1 MNSPL
6 TPLLEREGNK
16 RGELAEMGRKPC
28 ASDTIKGLELASTP
42 PLLEREGDQGGEFI
56 SEAKMSQN
64 SDRLNLRRMLVLTLF
79 LLVLTLMFAGC
90 TKTLHQSDFFHPYK
104 RTIIPDTVERRNVEI
119 LASDSTHLRGWL
131 LTPKTPRGS
140 LIYFYGNAE
149 TVRDFEYRLFWLA
162 DRFNLIVLAV
172 DYRGYGFSD
181 GSPSAEKLMQD
192 ATVIYDSLQQ
202 YLRTEMK
209 PVLVYGRSLGSF
221 VAVDLASKR
230 PIDGMILEGTV
241 TSLSDALPS
250 FKRLAPWYVRWL
262 IRLRL
267 GDDLL
272 RLQRPVDQIQQLSIP
287 VLVIQG
293 EKDELF
299 SVAFAKKV
307 YETSPAKVKRWC
319 PVPGANHNSLSIY
332 DQPALGCLDEFISIF
347 QTAKK

>member
-1 MNSPL
+1 MTSSKLNPGRAMVLAIILLLALPIL
-6 TPLLEREGNK
+6 T
-16 RGELAEMGRKPC
+16 
-28 ASDTIKGLELASTP
+28 
-42 PLLEREGDQGGEFI
+42 
-56 SEAKMSQN
+56 
-64 SDRLNLRRMLVLTLF
+64 
-79 LLVLTLMFAGC
+79 GC
-90 TKTLHQSDFFHPYK
+90 TKTLHQTDFFRPQK
-104 RTIIPDTVERRNVEI
+104 RAIIPDVIERRNVEI
-119 LASDSTHLRGWL
+119 LASDSTRLRGWL
-131 LTPKTPRGS
+131 LTPKTPKGS
-140 LIYFYGNAE
+140 LIYFYGNTE

-221 VAVDLASKR
+221 VVVDLASKR

-250 FKRLAPWYVRWL
+250 FKRLVPWYIRWA
-262 IRLRL
+262 ISLRL

-332 DQPALGCLDEFISIF
+332 DQPALGCLEEFISIF
-347 QTAKK
+347 QTEKK